1 MKLINN
7 VCIMADKCNE
17 VEKFDLQELEEFFDR
32 QSFDKVLYKV
42 NEHID
47 PITFISIYLF

>member
-1 MKLINN
+1 
-7 VCIMADKCNE
+7 MADKCNE

-32 QSFDKVLYKV
+32 QSFDKVIYKV

>member
-1 MKLINN
+1 
-7 VCIMADKCNE
+7 MADKCNE
-17 VEKFDLQELEEFFDR
+17 VEKFDLQELLEFFDR
-32 QSFDKVLYKV
+32 QSVYKVIYKV